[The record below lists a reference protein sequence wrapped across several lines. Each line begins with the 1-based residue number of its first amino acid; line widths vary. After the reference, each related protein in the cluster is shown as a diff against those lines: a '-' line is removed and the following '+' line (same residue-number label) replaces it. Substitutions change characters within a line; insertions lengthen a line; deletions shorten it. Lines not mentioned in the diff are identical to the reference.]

1 MSTPNQITRAD
12 RHHTFGVKMLHR
24 TFAKQMLYD
33 DVSFDLHIVLADYQ
47 GQEGPGSLLE
57 KTGVLAQRFKTAL
70 ASNPDVGR
78 FLGDVLCLKVDTGS
92 AFDMVDL
99 YWKS

>member
-1 MSTPNQITRAD
+1 MR
-12 RHHTFGVKMLHR
+12 MLHR

-33 DVSFDLHIVLADYQ
+33 NVSFDLHIVLADYQ

-57 KTGVLAQRFKTAL
+57 KTGVLAQRFRTAL
-70 ASNPDVGR
+70 ASNPVVGR
-78 FLGDVLCLKVDTGS
+78 LLGDVLCLKVDTGS
-92 AFDMVDL
+92 FLDTVDL